1 MHQGLPCVLCHNQ
14 ILAADGVEVT
24 MAAELTLPRT
34 AAWVWH
40 GEPRSIFGLDA
51 VVVRCASGT
60 SGTARSGFSYADNFR
75 SWTLSR
81 GPMVIPWSWF
91 GPPHSA
97 HGVESADALAAIAP
111 GQHVYV
117 VEVGPGTPPDQVTA
131 FAARLRQREPIAAIG
146 FSTWP
151 TRAEAEQAAVP
162 WDACVDAFDFGLPQV
177 CTPAQRQLLVRDNS
191 PVVEDMA
198 GKPIHVTVF
207 PDADP
212 DWAESA
218 RVGIDDHTGASA
230 FSIEQSSFG
239 TWRRQL
245 GALGEGRP
253 ELPPPPATPAP
264 LVTPDAE
271 PAAGPTPPSQETL
284 TPVHFDEPGEL
295 ALLANRILAVVQT
308 RLDNG
313 GRLTDDDLVTEIEA
327 VLRDHR

>member
-1 MHQGLPCVLCHNQ
+1 
-14 ILAADGVEVT
+14 VEVM
-24 MAAELTLPRT
+24 MAAEFALPRT

-51 VVVRCASGT
+51 VFVRCASGT
-60 SGTARSGFSYADNFR
+60 SGTASSGFSYADNFR
-75 SWTLSR
+75 AWMLAR
-81 GPMVIPWSWF
+81 GPAVIPWSWF

-97 HGVESADALAAIAP
+97 NGVDSAEALASIAP
-111 GQHVYV
+111 GQQVYV
-117 VEVGPGTPPDQVTA
+117 VEVGPGTPPDQVAA

-177 CTPAQRQLLVRDNS
+177 CTPAQRQLLVRDDS
-191 PVVEDMA
+191 PVVVDMA
-198 GKPIHVTVF
+198 GKPIHVAVF

-212 DWAESA
+212 NWAESA
-218 RVGIDDHTGASA
+218 RVGIDDHAGASA
-230 FSIEQSSFG
+230 FSVEQSSFA

-253 ELPPPPATPAP
+253 ELPPPPAPAP
-264 LVTPDAE
+264 E
-271 PAAGPTPPSQETL
+271 PEPVLRSPVAAPQETL

-313 GRLTDDDLVTEIEA
+313 GKLTDDDLVTEVEN
-327 VLRDHR
+327 VLRDNASDP

>member
-1 MHQGLPCVLCHNQ
+1 
-14 ILAADGVEVT
+14 VEVM
-24 MAAELTLPRT
+24 MAAEFALPRT

-51 VVVRCASGT
+51 VFVRCASGT
-60 SGTARSGFSYADNFR
+60 SGTASSGFSYADNFR
-75 SWTLSR
+75 AWMLAR
-81 GPMVIPWSWF
+81 GPAVIPWSWF

-97 HGVESADALAAIAP
+97 NGVDSAEFLASIAP
-111 GQHVYV
+111 GQQVYV
-117 VEVGPGTPPDQVTA
+117 VEVGPGTPPDQVAA

-177 CTPAQRQLLVRDNS
+177 CTPAQRQLLVRDDS
-191 PVVEDMA
+191 PVVVDMA
-198 GKPIHVTVF
+198 GKPIHVAVF

-212 DWAESA
+212 NWAESA
-218 RVGIDDHTGASA
+218 RVGIDDHAGASA
-230 FSIEQSSFG
+230 FSVEQSSFA

-253 ELPPPPATPAP
+253 ELPPPPAPPPDPEPVVRAP
-264 LVTPDAE
+264 V
-271 PAAGPTPPSQETL
+271 AAPQETL

-295 ALLANRILAVVQT
+295 ALLANRILAVVQA

-313 GRLTDDDLVTEIEA
+313 GRLTDDELVSDIED
-327 VLRDHR
+327 VLRDNR

>member
-1 MHQGLPCVLCHNQ
+1 
-14 ILAADGVEVT
+14 VEVM
-24 MAAELTLPRT
+24 MAAEFALPRT

-51 VVVRCASGT
+51 VFVRCASGA
-60 SGTARSGFSYADNFR
+60 SGTASSGFSYADNFR
-75 SWTLSR
+75 AWMLAR
-81 GPMVIPWSWF
+81 GPAVIPWSWF

-97 HGVESADALAAIAP
+97 NGVDSAEFLASIAP
-111 GQHVYV
+111 GQQVYV
-117 VEVGPGTPPDQVTA
+117 VEVGPGTPPDQVAA

-177 CTPAQRQLLVRDNS
+177 CTPAQRQLLVRDDS
-191 PVVEDMA
+191 PVVVDMA
-198 GKPIHVTVF
+198 GKPIHVAVF

-212 DWAESA
+212 NWAESA
-218 RVGIDDHTGASA
+218 RVGIDDHAGASA
-230 FSIEQSSFG
+230 FSVEQSSFA

-253 ELPPPPATPAP
+253 ELPPPPAPPPEPEPVLRSPVAAP
-264 LVTPDAE
+264 
-271 PAAGPTPPSQETL
+271 QETL

-295 ALLANRILAVVQT
+295 ALLANRILAVVQA

-313 GRLTDDDLVTEIEA
+313 GRLTDDELVSDIEN

>member
-1 MHQGLPCVLCHNQ
+1 
-14 ILAADGVEVT
+14 VEVM
-24 MAAELTLPRT
+24 MAAEFALPRT

-51 VVVRCASGT
+51 VFVRCASGT
-60 SGTARSGFSYADNFR
+60 SGTASSGFSYADNFQA
-75 SWTLSR
+75 WMLAR
-81 GPMVIPWSWF
+81 GPAVIPWSWF

-97 HGVESADALAAIAP
+97 NGVDSAEGLASIAP
-111 GQHVYV
+111 GQQVYV
-117 VEVGPGTPPDQVTA
+117 VEVGPGTPPDQVAA

-177 CTPAQRQLLVRDNS
+177 CTPAQRQLLVRDDS
-191 PVVEDMA
+191 PVVVDMA
-198 GKPIHVTVF
+198 GKPIHVAVF

-212 DWAESA
+212 NWAESA
-218 RVGIDDHTGASA
+218 RVGIDDHAGASA
-230 FSIEQSSFG
+230 FSVEQSSFA

-253 ELPPPPATPAP
+253 ELPSPPAPPPEPEPVLRSPVAAP
-264 LVTPDAE
+264 
-271 PAAGPTPPSQETL
+271 QETL

-295 ALLANRILAVVQT
+295 ALLANRILAVVQA

-313 GRLTDDDLVTEIEA
+313 GRLTDDELVSDIED
-327 VLRDHR
+327 VLRDNR

>member
-1 MHQGLPCVLCHNQ
+1 
-14 ILAADGVEVT
+14 VEVM
-24 MAAELTLPRT
+24 MAAEFALPRT

-51 VVVRCASGT
+51 VFVRCASGT
-60 SGTARSGFSYADNFR
+60 SGTASSGFSYADNFR
-75 SWTLSR
+75 AWMLAR
-81 GPMVIPWSWF
+81 GPAVIPWSWF

-97 HGVESADALAAIAP
+97 NGVDSAEFLASIAP
-111 GQHVYV
+111 GQQVYV
-117 VEVGPGTPPDQVTA
+117 VEVGPGTPPDQVAA

-177 CTPAQRQLLVRDNS
+177 CTPAQRQLLVRDDS
-191 PVVEDMA
+191 PVVVDMA
-198 GKPIHVTVF
+198 GKPIHVAVF

-212 DWAESA
+212 NWAESA
-218 RVGIDDHTGASA
+218 RVGIDDHAGASA
-230 FSIEQSSFG
+230 FSVEQSSFA

-253 ELPPPPATPAP
+253 ELPPPPAPPPDEPVVRAP
-264 LVTPDAE
+264 V
-271 PAAGPTPPSQETL
+271 AAPQETL

-295 ALLANRILAVVQT
+295 ALLANRILAVVQA

-313 GRLTDDDLVTEIEA
+313 GRLTDDELVSDIEN

>member
-1 MHQGLPCVLCHNQ
+1 MHQGLPYVLCHNFWS
-14 ILAADGVEVT
+14 AAEGVEVT

-51 VVVRCASGT
+51 VFVRCASGT
-60 SGTARSGFSYADNFR
+60 SGTTRSGFSYADNFR

-97 HGVESADALAAIAP
+97 HGVESAEALAAIAP

-177 CTPAQRQLLVRDNS
+177 CTPAQRQLLFRDNS

-198 GKPIHVTVF
+198 GKPIHVATF

-212 DWAESA
+212 DWVESA
-218 RVGIDDHTGASA
+218 RLGIDDHAGASA
-230 FSIEQSSFG
+230 FSVEQSSFSA
-239 TWRRQL
+239 WRRQL
-245 GALGEGRP
+245 GALGEGRQ
-253 ELPPPPATPAP
+253 ELPPPPPTPAP
-264 LVTPDAE
+264 LVSADPE
-271 PAAGPTPPSQETL
+271 PSVAPTPQAQETL

-313 GRLTDDDLVTEIEA
+313 GRLTDDELVTEIEA

>member
-1 MHQGLPCVLCHNQ
+1 
-14 ILAADGVEVT
+14 VEVM
-24 MAAELTLPRT
+24 MAAEFALPRT

-51 VVVRCASGT
+51 VFVRCASGT
-60 SGTARSGFSYADNFR
+60 SGTASSGFSYADNFR
-75 SWTLSR
+75 AWMLAR
-81 GPMVIPWSWF
+81 GPAVIPWSWF

-97 HGVESADALAAIAP
+97 NGVDSAEALASIAP
-111 GQHVYV
+111 GQQVYV
-117 VEVGPGTPPDQVTA
+117 VEVGPGTPPDQVAA

-177 CTPAQRQLLVRDNS
+177 CTPAQRQLLVRDDS
-191 PVVEDMA
+191 PVVVDMA
-198 GKPIHVTVF
+198 GKPIHVAVF

-212 DWAESA
+212 NWAESA
-218 RVGIDDHTGASA
+218 RVGIDDHAGASA
-230 FSIEQSSFG
+230 FSVEQSSFA

-253 ELPPPPATPAP
+253 ELPPPPAPPPEPEPVLRSPVAAP
-264 LVTPDAE
+264 
-271 PAAGPTPPSQETL
+271 QETL

-295 ALLANRILAVVQT
+295 ALLANRILAVVQA

-313 GRLTDDDLVTEIEA
+313 GRLTDDELVSDIED
-327 VLRDHR
+327 VLRDNR

>member
-1 MHQGLPCVLCHNQ
+1 
-14 ILAADGVEVT
+14 

-51 VVVRCASGT
+51 VFVRCASGT
-60 SGTARSGFSYADNFR
+60 SGTTRSGFSYADNFR

-97 HGVESADALAAIAP
+97 HGVESAEALAAIAP

-177 CTPAQRQLLVRDNS
+177 CTPAQRQLLFRDNS

-198 GKPIHVTVF
+198 GKPIHVATF

-212 DWAESA
+212 DWVESA
-218 RVGIDDHTGASA
+218 RVGIDNHAGASA
-230 FSIEQSSFG
+230 FSVEQSSFSV
-239 TWRRQL
+239 WRRQL

-253 ELPPPPATPAP
+253 ELPAPPPTPAP
-264 LVTPDAE
+264 QVSADAE
-271 PAAGPTPPSQETL
+271 PASPAPQSQETI

-295 ALLANRILAVVQT
+295 ALLANRILAVVQA

-313 GRLTDDDLVTEIEA
+313 GRLTDDELVTEIEA

>member
-1 MHQGLPCVLCHNQ
+1 
-14 ILAADGVEVT
+14 
-24 MAAELTLPRT
+24 MAARLTLPKT

-51 VVVRCASGT
+51 VFVRCASGT
-60 SGTARSGFSYADNFR
+60 SELARSGFSYADNFR
-75 SWTLSR
+75 SWMRAR
-81 GPMVIPWSWF
+81 GPAVIPWSWF

-97 HGVESADALAAIAP
+97 DGVACADALSAIAP
-111 GQHVYV
+111 GQRVYV
-117 VEVGPGTPPDQVTA
+117 VEVGAETPPAQVAA

-177 CTPAQRQLLVRDNS
+177 CTPAQRELLLAADS

-198 GKPIHVTVF
+198 GKPIHVATF

-212 DWAESA
+212 GWAESA
-218 RVGIDDHTGASA
+218 RVGVADHAGASG
-230 FSIEQSSFG
+230 FSVEQSSFS

-245 GALGEGRP
+245 GALGEGRQ
-253 ELPPPPATPAP
+253 ELPPPPPAP
-264 LVTPDAE
+264 LPQRSPQPPEAAHD
-271 PAAGPTPPSQETL
+271 PAARETL
-284 TPVHFDEPGEL
+284 TPVQFDEPGEL
-295 ALLANRILAVVQT
+295 ALLAHRILAVVQS

-313 GRLTDDDLVTEIEA
+313 GKLTDDDLVTKIED
-327 VLRDHR
+327 VLRDENR

>member
-1 MHQGLPCVLCHNQ
+1 
-14 ILAADGVEVT
+14 VEVM
-24 MAAELTLPRT
+24 MAAEFALPRT

-51 VVVRCASGT
+51 VFVRCASGT
-60 SGTARSGFSYADNFR
+60 SGTASSGFSYADNFR
-75 SWTLSR
+75 AWMLAR
-81 GPMVIPWSWF
+81 GPAVIPWSWF

-97 HGVESADALAAIAP
+97 NGVDSAEFLASIAP
-111 GQHVYV
+111 GQQVYV
-117 VEVGPGTPPDQVTA
+117 VEVGPGTPPDQVAA

-177 CTPAQRQLLVRDNS
+177 CTPAQRQLLVRDDS
-191 PVVEDMA
+191 PVVVDMA
-198 GKPIHVTVF
+198 GKPIHVAVF

-212 DWAESA
+212 NWAESA
-218 RVGIDDHTGASA
+218 RVGIDDHAGASA
-230 FSIEQSSFG
+230 FSVEQSSFA

-253 ELPPPPATPAP
+253 ELPPPPAPPPEPEPVLRSPVAAP
-264 LVTPDAE
+264 
-271 PAAGPTPPSQETL
+271 QETL

-295 ALLANRILAVVQT
+295 ALLANRILAVVQA

-313 GRLTDDDLVTEIEA
+313 GRLTDDELVSDIEN